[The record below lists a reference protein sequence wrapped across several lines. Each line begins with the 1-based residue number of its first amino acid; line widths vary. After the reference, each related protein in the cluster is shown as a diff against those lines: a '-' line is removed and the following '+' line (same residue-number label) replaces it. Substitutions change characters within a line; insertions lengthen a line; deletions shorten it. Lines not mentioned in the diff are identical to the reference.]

1 LKTIYNNIDA
11 IKHIQSGR
19 LVYFRENDPN
29 MFLSANLDTSNEDIA
44 CASSQPMADGASV
57 SNPHMG
63 DKDVEESPSIEVFS
77 KKNSSKR
84 KLVFKSNCSRPYVE
98 PKRS

>member
-1 LKTIYNNIDA
+1 
-11 IKHIQSGR
+11 
-19 LVYFRENDPN
+19 
-29 MFLSANLDTSNEDIA
+29 
-44 CASSQPMADGASV
+44 MADGASV
-57 SNPHMG
+57 SNPQMG